1 MLKGMVRKL
10 QISLLNSQR
19 DNEYRDGGWRDA
31 GNHVVRRQ
39 MISGAY
45 LEKKKAILA
54 GQVSLLDYAWT
65 AIKCT
70 VREIYWYRRQ
80 KKMGDWI
87 MYNTPYQLVGRNVA
101 SSCHQAIKVDNNEEQ
116 QSVGVFYKLYDK
128 AKQEIKDDRLRV
140 GLELT

>member
-1 MLKGMVRKL
+1 MVRKL

-19 DNEYRDGGWRDA
+19 DNEYRDVSWRHS
-31 GNHVVRRQ
+31 GNQVVRRQ
-39 MISGAY
+39 MISEAY
-45 LEKKKAILA
+45 LERKKAILA
-54 GQVSLLDYAWT
+54 GQVSLLDYTWT

-70 VREIYWYRRQ
+70 VREIYWFRRH

-87 MYNTPYQLVGRNVA
+87 MYNTPYQLVGRNVT
-101 SSCHQAIKVDNNEEQ
+101 SSCHQAVKVDSNEEQ

-128 AKQEIKDDRLRV
+128 AKNEIKDDRLRV